1 MKNLFKSIFIVIFCL
16 SLFNCSDDKNEET
29 YLYKSEKINF
39 TQIVNSKMGIK
50 SKSSG
55 ASDDYMHSEFET
67 SFIIPKN
74 LSDSELNDF
83 ILENQSSISGTFKY
97 MINDKD
103 FITVDIVNGLDV
115 NKTTNQNNL
124 LKREYPCSYKG
135 IQACVQHAVYDEWS
149 TLYALYCA
157 VTGGFGCIVDETI
170 DCIGHSC

>member
-1 MKNLFKSIFIVIFCL
+1 
-16 SLFNCSDDKNEET
+16 
-29 YLYKSEKINF
+29 
-39 TQIVNSKMGIK
+39 
-50 SKSSG
+50 
-55 ASDDYMHSEFET
+55 
-67 SFIIPKN
+67 
-74 LSDSELNDF
+74 
-83 ILENQSSISGTFKY
+83 

-124 LKREYPCSYKG
+124 LKREYPCSYEG